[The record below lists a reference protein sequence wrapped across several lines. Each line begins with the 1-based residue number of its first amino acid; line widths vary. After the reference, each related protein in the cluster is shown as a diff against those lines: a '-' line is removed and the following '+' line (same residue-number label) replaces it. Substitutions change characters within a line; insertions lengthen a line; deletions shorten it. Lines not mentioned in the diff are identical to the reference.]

1 MDFNHDTGTIFT
13 GLQTLDVTTTPP
25 AGGVAGVL
33 SILGT
38 GAVVLTAGTTAQR
51 PTGVAGAIR
60 YNSDVSDLEYFNGV
74 SWVQQTGGTVT
85 SIAATGS
92 TGLTVGGSP
101 ITSAGTLTFTLAS
114 ILSSLS
120 SLATTGLVV
129 NNAGSIQGVTLTG
142 TAGNIVVTNGTG
154 VGGAPTFNL
163 ATAGTPV
170 TGFFGQVTTD
180 TFGRVTAT
188 AAATAANITTALGYT
203 PVNKAGDTMG
213 GILNLGGFTIQNLG
227 SPVNGTDAANKNY
240 IDQAVAGLSWKEAV
254 LAATTGNITLS
265 GLQAIDGYTTLAG
278 DRILVKN
285 QTTASQNGIYLANAG
300 AWTRSTDTTTGPELL
315 GLAVFIEGGSTQADT
330 GWTMTTNGTITVG
343 TTSLAFAQF
352 AGSNTYTAGSG
363 LTLTGN
369 TFAISAP
376 VSIALG
382 GTGLTT
388 TPANG
393 TLDIGNGTG
402 FTRTTLTAGTGVSVT
417 NAAGSITLAN
427 TGVTAF
433 TSNTGLSAN
442 VSATGAVTVTNTG
455 VLSIAGTANQVLVNG
470 TSGAATTG
478 AITLTLPQAI
488 ATTSA
493 PTFANITDTALTAN
507 GILYAGASGILAS
520 TAAATNGQILIGSTG
535 GSPVLG
541 TLTGTAGQ
549 IGVTNAAGSITLT
562 NLGVTS
568 NVAGTGISVSGATGA
583 VTIANTGVTSLVA
596 GTGVSISGAT
606 GAVTVSNTGVTSV
619 ALAMP
624 SIFTVSGS
632 PVTTTGTL
640 TATLASQTANTV
652 FAAPNGSAGA
662 PTFRALAYADLPIKL
677 YVENPSS
684 QVAPVAS
691 AANSV
696 AIGSGSSSTAA
707 NATAIGSGSS
717 ASIINTLAF
726 AGGDFTGAG
735 DAQEVKAI
743 LRNITTTATATE
755 LFLDGTTATQR
766 FVLPN
771 NSAASFT
778 ILVTARRTDA
788 TGGAAGYKFE
798 GNAHKDTTA
807 ASLAFTGTPSKTVLG
822 ETNVAW
828 DASVSVDTVNG
839 SIKVTVTGE
848 AAKTIRWVASVVA
861 VIVTN

>member
-1 MDFNHDTGTIFT
+1 MDFNHDTGTILT

-25 AGGVAGVL
+25 LGGVAGVL
-33 SILGT
+33 SIIGT

-51 PTGVAGAIR
+51 PAGVVGALR
-60 YNSDVSDLEYFNGV
+60 YNTDASDLEYYNGTA
-74 SWVQQTGGTVT
+74 WVQQTGGTVT

-101 ITSAGTLTFTLAS
+101 ITSSGTLTFTLAS

-120 SLATTGLVV
+120 SLATSGLTV
-129 NNAGSIQGVTLTG
+129 NNAGVISAVTITG
-142 TAGNIVVTNGTG
+142 TAGNVVVTNGSGTA
-154 VGGAPTFNL
+154 GAPTINL

-188 AAATAANITTALGYT
+188 AAATSANITTALGYT
-203 PVNKAGDTMG
+203 PVNKVGDTMG
-213 GILNLGGFTIQNLG
+213 GILNMGGFVISNVGT
-227 SPVNGTDAANKNY
+227 PVAGTDAANKNY
-240 IDQAVAGLSWKEAV
+240 IDQAIAGLSWKQEVAV
-254 LAATTGNITLS
+254 ATTGNITLS
-265 GLQAIDGYTTLAG
+265 GLQAIDGYTTIAG
-278 DRILVKN
+278 DRVLVKN
-285 QTTASQNGIYLANAG
+285 QTTGSQNGIYIAAAG
-300 AWTRSTDTTTGPELL
+300 AWTRSTDADLATELV
-315 GLAVFIEGGSTQADT
+315 GAAVYITQGTSQADT
-330 GWTMTTNGTITVG
+330 GWTQTVDTITLG
-343 TTSLAFAQF
+343 TTSLVWSQF
-352 AGSNTYTAGSG
+352 SGSNTYVAGAG

-369 TFAISAP
+369 SFAITAP

-393 TLDIGNGTG
+393 ALDIGNGTG

-427 TGVTAF
+427 TGVTAL
-433 TSNTGLSAN
+433 TTNTGLSAN

-455 VLSIAGTANQVLVNG
+455 ALSVAGTANQVLVNG

-478 AITLTLPQAI
+478 VLTLTLPQAI
-488 ATTSA
+488 ATTSS
-493 PTFANITDTALTAN
+493 PTFANITDSALTAN
-507 GILYAGASGILAS
+507 GHVYAGVGGLLSS
-520 TAAATNGQILIGSTG
+520 TAAGTNGQILISSTG
-535 GSPVLG
+535 GAPVLA
-541 TLTGTAGQ
+541 TITGTASQ

-562 NLGVTS
+562 NLGVLS
-568 NVAGTGISVSGATGA
+568 NVAGAGISVSGATGN
-583 VTIANTGVTSLVA
+583 VTIANTGVTSIVA
-596 GTGVSISGAT
+596 GTGISISGAT
-606 GAVTVSNTGVTSV
+606 GAVTVNNTGVTSV
-619 ALAMP
+619 ALALP
-624 SIFTVSGS
+624 AIFTVSGS

-640 TATLASQTANTV
+640 TAALATQTANTV
-652 FAAPNGSAGA
+652 FAAPNGSTGA

-677 YVENPSS
+677 YVENPSTPTAPTAAGANA
-684 QVAPVAS
+684 VAIGSGASAS

-696 AIGSGSSSTAA
+696 AVGA
-707 NATAIGSGSS
+707 GSS
-717 ASIINTLAF
+717 ATLAGSF
-726 AGGDFTGAG
+726 ATAGGSFATAG
-735 DAQEVKAI
+735 DAQEVDAL

-755 LFLDGTTATQR
+755 LFLDGTAGTQR

-798 GNAHKDTTA
+798 GNIRKDTTS
-807 ASLAFTGTPSKTVLG
+807 ASTALTGTPTKNVLG
-822 ETNVAW
+822 ETNVGW
-828 DASVSVDTVNG
+828 DCSVSADTTNG

-848 AAKTIRWVASVVA
+848 AAKTIRWVASVKA